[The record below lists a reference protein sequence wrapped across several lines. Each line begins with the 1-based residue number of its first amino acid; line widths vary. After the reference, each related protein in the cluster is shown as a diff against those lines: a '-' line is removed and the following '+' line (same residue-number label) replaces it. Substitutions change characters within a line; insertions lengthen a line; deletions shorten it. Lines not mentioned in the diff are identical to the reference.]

1 MNNTHNYEN
10 PSEAQDLSHLEAG
23 GKDEEY
29 GFAGAKTII
38 DEHGWRQRA
47 PISDRQCIRQA
58 LHNAIGLC
66 GLDKEQVK
74 IHFFKIFVK
83 KFFQR

>member
-1 MNNTHNYEN
+1 MSNTHNYKN

-23 GKDEEY
+23 SDDEGY

-74 IHFFKIFVK
+74 RLYRKYGGK
-83 KFFQR
+83 ATL

>member
-1 MNNTHNYEN
+1 MSSTHNYEN

-23 GKDEEY
+23 SDDEGY

-47 PISDRQCIRQA
+47 PILS
-58 LHNAIGLC
+58 L
-66 GLDKEQVK
+66 
-74 IHFFKIFVK
+74 IHI
-83 KFFQR
+83 